1 MSKKKL
7 FFVIVS
13 IAIAISSCSNAE
25 EDDDNWHYVRTD
37 TILVHDKKEYHFY
50 PGTSIISKDKWYVI
64 TDRNGVKDT
73 IEYIEGFE
81 NIYKEGNSY
90 LIIVQVSAPSAYMPD
105 LCGYSYKLIKILE
118 EKEYEKN

>member
-13 IAIAISSCSNAE
+13 IAIAMSSCSNAE
-25 EDDDNWHYVRTD
+25 EEDDNWHYVRTD

-64 TDRNGVKDT
+64 TDRNGIKDT

-81 NIYKEGNSY
+81 NIYKEGTSY
-90 LIIVQVSAPSAYMPD
+90 LILAQVSAPTAYMPD
-105 LCGYSYKLIKILE
+105 LYGYRYKLIKILE

>member
-1 MSKKKL
+1 MSKKIL
-7 FFVIVS
+7 LFVIVS
-13 IAIAISSCSNAE
+13 IAIAISSCSNTE
-25 EDDDNWHYVRTD
+25 EDDEHWQYVRTD

-81 NIYKEGNSY
+81 NIYKEGFSY
-90 LIIVQVSAPSAYMPD
+90 LIIAQVSMPTAYMPD
-105 LCGYSYKLIKILE
+105 LYGYRYKLIKVLE
-118 EKEYEKN
+118 EKKTL

>member
-1 MSKKKL
+1 MSKKIL

-13 IAIAISSCSNAE
+13 IAIAISSCSNTE
-25 EDDDNWHYVRTD
+25 EDDEHWQYVRTD

-81 NIYKEGNSY
+81 NIYKEGFSY
-90 LIIVQVSAPSAYMPD
+90 LIIAQVSMPTAYMPD
-105 LCGYSYKLIKILE
+105 LYGYRYKLIKVLE
-118 EKEYEKN
+118 EKKTP

>member
-1 MSKKKL
+1 MSKKIL
-7 FFVIVS
+7 LFVIVS

-25 EDDDNWHYVRTD
+25 GEDDHWHYVRTD

-81 NIYKEGNSY
+81 NIYKEGFSY
-90 LIIVQVSAPSAYMPD
+90 LIIAQVSMPTAYMPD
-105 LCGYSYKLIKILE
+105 LYGYRYKLIKVLE
-118 EKEYEKN
+118 EKKTP

>member
-25 EDDDNWHYVRTD
+25 EEDENWHYVRTD

-64 TDRNGVKDT
+64 TGRNGVKDT

-90 LIIVQVSAPSAYMPD
+90 LIIVQVSAPTAYMSD
-105 LCGYSYKLIKILE
+105 LYGYRYKLIKILE

>member
-1 MSKKKL
+1 MSKKFL
-7 FFVIVS
+7 FFVIVL
-13 IAIAISSCSNAE
+13 IAIAISSCSNTE
-25 EDDDNWHYVRTD
+25 EYDEHWQYVRTD

-81 NIYKEGNSY
+81 NIYKEGFSY
-90 LIIVQVSAPSAYMPD
+90 LIIAQVSMPTAYMPD
-105 LCGYSYKLIKILE
+105 LYGYRYKLIKVLE
-118 EKEYEKN
+118 EKKTP

>member
-25 EDDDNWHYVRTD
+25 EDDENWHYVRTD

-81 NIYKEGNSY
+81 NIYKEGFSY
-90 LIIVQVSAPSAYMPD
+90 LIIAQVSMPTAYMPD
-105 LCGYSYKLIKILE
+105 LYGYRYKLIKVLE
-118 EKEYEKN
+118 EKKTP

>member
-1 MSKKKL
+1 MSKKIL
-7 FFVIVS
+7 FFIIVS
-13 IAIAISSCSNAE
+13 VAIAMSSCSNAE
-25 EDDDNWHYVRTD
+25 EDDDNWHYLRTD

-81 NIYKEGNSY
+81 NIYKEGISY
-90 LIIVQVSAPSAYMPD
+90 LIIVQVSAPTAYMPD
-105 LCGYSYKLIKILE
+105 LYGYSYKLIKVLE
-118 EKEYEKN
+118 EKKYEKN